1 MAVSAR
7 LLVIG
12 LGIHDD
18 KRRRSVFG
26 QVDGLFGLVTA
37 IRNRAKVALQIE
49 YGLYNGRMNH
59 MYTVSNQPDD
69 EHPPEYIEQVD
80 DLYAYEEEA
89 SKLRGSYRKN
99 EREAF
104 KLVQPV

>member
-49 YGLYNGRMNH
+49 YGLYNGRMKFF
-59 MYTVSNQPDD
+59 T
-69 EHPPEYIEQVD
+69 
-80 DLYAYEEEA
+80 
-89 SKLRGSYRKN
+89 
-99 EREAF
+99 
-104 KLVQPV
+104 

>member
-1 MAVSAR
+1 
-7 LLVIG
+7 
-12 LGIHDD
+12 
-18 KRRRSVFG
+18 
-26 QVDGLFGLVTA
+26 
-37 IRNRAKVALQIE
+37 
-49 YGLYNGRMNH
+49 
-59 MYTVSNQPDD
+59 MYTISNQPDD

-99 EREAF
+99 DREAF

>member
-26 QVDGLFGLVTA
+26 QVDGLFGLVAA
-37 IRNRAKVALQIE
+37 IRNRAKVALQIG
-49 YGLYNGRMNH
+49 YGLYNGRM
-59 MYTVSNQPDD
+59 
-69 EHPPEYIEQVD
+69 
-80 DLYAYEEEA
+80 
-89 SKLRGSYRKN
+89 KL
-99 EREAF
+99 
-104 KLVQPV
+104 LT